1 MTHESTLQN
10 RDRFIQLGIQIS
22 SFRKMKG
29 MSQDQLAEKAGIS
42 RSFLSN
48 IEAPGINQPFSLD
61 VFFKI
66 ADALQVSPSILID
79 TSHLSDIPLV
89 IDNP

>member
-1 MTHESTLQN
+1 MTQDSTFKN

-48 IEAPGINQPFSLD
+48 IEAPGIAQPFSLD
-61 VFFKI
+61 VFYNI
-66 ADALQVSPSILID
+66 ADALQVSPSLLID
-79 TSHLSDIPLV
+79 TSHLSDIPQA
-89 IDNP
+89 NNNT